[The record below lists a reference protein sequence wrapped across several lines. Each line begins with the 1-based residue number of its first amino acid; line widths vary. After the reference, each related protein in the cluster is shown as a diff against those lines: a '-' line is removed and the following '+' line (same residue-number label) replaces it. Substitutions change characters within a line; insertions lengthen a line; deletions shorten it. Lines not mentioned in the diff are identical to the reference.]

1 MFPPIAINPL
11 DALRLVTGKTKHGPV
26 IQLEVEAGGGH
37 YLAEAVPG
45 LPPASSFPFDPPGT
59 LRAALDGYALPPG
72 SGAGDELDTGAD
84 LASIL
89 EDGRDAPPEGSACR
103 VEAGGLLPP
112 KTWAILPV
120 SNGTLLGTGKVRIDL
135 LPQAAEGILG
145 RHNGTPRDIEAG
157 TLLSPRIQAHLL
169 AAGISRARVYSPPRV
184 GVLLLGEELMDLKA
198 ELAGDQ
204 VYDLNGYWLIGAIEA
219 LGLEVVPLGISEDGP
234 EGVSRH
240 LHRCRTRQIDVLILC
255 GGTGSGLSDRSAEAI
270 RELNGKVLLEKLA
283 LRGCDSLVFGKLAE
297 MDVLGLSGGPLSC
310 AAGFDLFCR
319 PMLLARSGASA
330 GYWNWTKHVYEAEM
344 MSPPPPVE
352 NKEKTW
358 SLQVG
363 KISEKHPETLIPAT
377 VKSWNPE
384 TPFSPLA
391 AGSEGWVL
399 RPAPAGD
406 TTVYYVGYL

>member
-145 RHNGTPRDIEAG
+145 RHNGTPRDIEVG

-184 GVLLLGEELMDLKA
+184 GVLLLGEELMDEVIRRVLDHLDFLGDHFL
-198 ELAGDQ
+198 LALDVVRPERRPHHDVRQHVDRQRQMLVEGLDVIARVFLRGKRVHLPADGVDRLGD
-204 VYDLNGYWLIGAIEA
+204 VFSAARFGA
-219 LGLEVVPLGISEDGP
+219 LEQHVLDEMGDAVQLERCVAGAARKPHADAHRPDMRHPLGKEAETVGKHVAND
-234 EGVSRH
+234 
-240 LHRCRTRQIDVLILC
+240 RCLSHGYVRDRVVARRRPSS
-255 GGTGSGLSDRSAEAI
+255 GGTG
-270 RELNGKVLLEKLA
+270 
-283 LRGCDSLVFGKLAE
+283 
-297 MDVLGLSGGPLSC
+297 
-310 AAGFDLFCR
+310 
-319 PMLLARSGASA
+319 
-330 GYWNWTKHVYEAEM
+330 W
-344 MSPPPPVE
+344 
-352 NKEKTW
+352 
-358 SLQVG
+358 
-363 KISEKHPETLIPAT
+363 
-377 VKSWNPE
+377 
-384 TPFSPLA
+384 
-391 AGSEGWVL
+391 
-399 RPAPAGD
+399 
-406 TTVYYVGYL
+406 